1 MFSKKNFV
9 FLLILLF
16 PINLFANQFEKN
28 IEKLGLTLSGHYI
41 DETMKNENG
50 KYVLP
55 SRDWMKKNVNN
66 DRAIFYRE
74 GAFFGDFDGNGRLD
88 YITWGTGKPCQEG

>member
-1 MFSKKNFV
+1 MFSKKKFF

-66 DRAIFYRE
+66 DRAIFFRE
-74 GAFFGDFDGNGRLD
+74 GGRDQRHFENPLQKK
-88 YITWGTGKPCQEG
+88 TSHLGKSS